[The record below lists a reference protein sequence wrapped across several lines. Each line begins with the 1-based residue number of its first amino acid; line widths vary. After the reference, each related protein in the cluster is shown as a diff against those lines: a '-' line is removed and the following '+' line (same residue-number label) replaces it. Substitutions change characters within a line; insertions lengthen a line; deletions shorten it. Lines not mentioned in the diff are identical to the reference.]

1 MGGGQLESELAEGA
15 WLVVDAIADDVFAPD
30 PETMW
35 RVVLRR
41 QGGKVSMLADFP
53 VHPSLN

>member
-1 MGGGQLESELAEGA
+1 
-15 WLVVDAIADDVFAPD
+15 
-30 PETMW
+30 MW
-35 RVVLRR
+35 RSVLRR